1 MVGKVRC
8 GVSLQAKL
16 QKAIQRGFGG
26 KEMGVGGGGGLRL
39 TLQEEFCRERW
50 GISLCRSSNNCRLQL
65 FHFSSEL
72 WAH

>member
-26 KEMGVGGGGGLRL
+26 KEMGVGGGGGGVKTYLAGGVL
-39 TLQEEFCRERW
+39 
-50 GISLCRSSNNCRLQL
+50 
-65 FHFSSEL
+65 
-72 WAH
+72 